1 MKFCFYF
8 CIPTINGEIFG
19 EPFILT
25 SLSSKFSERTDLT
38 IYRCVINGL
47 DSYVKEL

>member
-1 MKFCFYF
+1 MKFVFYF
-8 CIPTINGEIFG
+8 CIPTINGEIDG

-25 SLSSKFSERTDLT
+25 SLNSKIAQNYELT

-47 DSYVKEL
+47 DTYVKEL